1 MKFGI
6 FFFDGAE
13 PIDVATLGVLSIAR
27 RLAPQIEIFSVAPK
41 AGVVQMANGF
51 KIIADY
57 GIDDLPEVDV
67 IVITGGA
74 TWTEQVKNEAL
85 LEFFRQRVTKETTI
99 GAVCT
104 GGMILGATGLLDG
117 KQATTRC
124 EGVEGEV
131 SPLTRMTN
139 LYPDVK
145 VVHSSL
151 VDEGLVMTGGG
162 VCLCI
167 DMMLYLLKKKLGD
180 HVANEVAR
188 LLEYDRAWEVN
199 RKALPPIGV

>member
-124 EGVEGEV
+124 EGVVGEV

-180 HVANEVAR
+180 QVANEVAR

>member
-151 VDEGLVMTGGG
+151 VDDGLVMTGGG

-180 HVANEVAR
+180 QVANEVAR